1 MMSRAARL
9 LLFFANL
16 VAFGA
21 CAKFAFARNVNAL
34 FHHFDGS

>member
-1 MMSRAARL
+1 MMSRAASL

-16 VAFGA
+16 VAFSA
-21 CAKFAFARNVNAL
+21 CAMIAFARNVNAL

>member
-16 VAFGA
+16 VAFRA
-21 CAKFAFARNVNAL
+21 CATIAFARNVSAL
-34 FHHFDGS
+34 FHHIDGS

>member
-9 LLFFANL
+9 PLFFVNL
-16 VAFGA
+16 VAFRA
-21 CAKFAFARNVNAL
+21 RAMIAFARSVNAL